1 MLDDFRKSS
10 TAESSRKRFGSSF
23 LIALTLYGGG
33 GAAIVYATAGVHQK
47 AEEELQQVEFAPPPV
62 PEPPAPEQKAP
73 EPEKPKP
80 KVKKTPKLE
89 TPKELSNKVI
99 EESDKALVEAGE
111 SGPVDG
117 LANGGGTGTAPPPP
131 PPPPPK
137 KAGPVIKPVDSGSNR
152 YDRLKY
158 PPAAQ
163 RKGIE
168 GAVVVQFDVLEN
180 GTVGNAHIVSG
191 PVEFHEVVL
200 KAAESWRFTPAH
212 QDGKPIRYKGMTKR
226 VVFRLEDA

>member
-10 TAESSRKRFGSSF
+10 TATSSRRRFGTSF
-23 LIALTLYGGG
+23 MMSIALVGAG
-33 GAAIVYATAGVHQK
+33 GAAAVHATTGIKQK
-47 AEEELQQVEFAPPPV
+47 EEEKLEQVEFAPPP
-62 PEPPAPEQKAP
+62 EPPPVEAPPPQEAP
-73 EPEKPKP
+73 KPKP
-80 KVKKTPKLE
+80 KIKKAPKLE
-89 TPKELSNKVI
+89 VPKELSKEVLK
-99 EESDKALVEAGE
+99 ESDAQLAEAGDV
-111 SGPVDG
+111 GPVDAN
-117 LANGGGTGTAPPPP
+117 ANGEPAPP

-137 KAGPVIKPVDSGSNR
+137 KAGPVVKPVDSGSNR

-168 GAVVVQFDVLEN
+168 GAVIVMFDVMEN
-180 GTVGNAHIVSG
+180 GAVANAHIVSG
-191 PVEFHEVVL
+191 PAEFHETVL
-200 KAAESWRFTPAH
+200 KAAASWRFTPAK

>member
-1 MLDDFRKSS
+1 MLDDFCKNS
-10 TAESSRKRFGSSF
+10 TSEASRKRFGSSVA
-23 LIALTLYGGG
+23 IAVALYGAG

-47 AEEELQQVEFAPPPV
+47 AEEDLQQVEFAPPPV

-73 EPEKPKP
+73 EVVKKAP

-89 TPKELSNKVI
+89 VPKELSDKVLA
-99 EESDKALVEAGE
+99 ESDKALSEAGDV
-111 SGPVDG
+111 GPVDG
-117 LANGGGTGTAPPPP
+117 LSHGGGTGTAPPPP
-131 PPPPPK
+131 PPK
-137 KAGPVIKPVDSGSNR
+137 KGPVIKPIDSGSNR

-158 PPAAQ
+158 PAAAE

-168 GAVVVQFDVLEN
+168 GAVMVQFDVLEN
-180 GTVGNAHIVSG
+180 GAVGNVRILSG
-191 PVEFHEVVL
+191 PVEFHETVL
-200 KAAESWRFTPAH
+200 KAAATWRFTPAR